1 VSQCPS
7 LGYSLHPTIL
17 QSPKCFSD
25 PLSSHP
31 QSLAQPPLNQSIPLH
46 VPPLKMHLPT
56 LLATIPLI
64 ALTLASNLPPPPP
77 PQNNYTTDCA
87 HPSQSATCGTS
98 TVPVTSDLC
107 DGGICTCN
115 TDGTLVCTALDDLC
129 TGEMLQAVCLA
140 SFECSCVILTD
151 PCSGFPGCGVGPGHG
166 L

>member
-1 VSQCPS
+1 VSQYPS
-7 LGYSLHPTIL
+7 LGYGLHPTIL

-25 PLSSHP
+25 P
-31 QSLAQPPLNQSIPLH
+31 PPNQSTPLH
-46 VPPLKMHLPT
+46 TPPLKMPLPT

-64 ALTLASNLPPPPP
+64 ALTLASNPPLPPP
-77 PQNNYTTDCA
+77 PQNNYTTDCT
-87 HPSQSATCGTS
+87 HPPQSATCGTS

-115 TDGTLVCTALDDLC
+115 ADGTLVCTALDDLC